1 MWKLLQNKAGG
12 FPGNFFDIPENFHV
26 FLNYYLLLIVYL
38 QKNTKQKLFMIA
50 SFFIQEQLPRWPLE
64 RIFPVISL
72 FQLLVHLS
80 ILRQINARNLRW
92 LRICSNTVYLPGVQY
107 KNKIWIYYS
116 FDHHYE
122 FLFWFLRSAYRAF
135 NTLFRGHEILNNDQ
149 TYNYQCLSKT

>member
-26 FLNYYLLLIVYL
+26 FLNYYLMLIVYL

-92 LRICSNTVYLPGVQY
+92 LRICSNTVYLPGVQEQDL
-107 KNKIWIYYS
+107 NLL
-116 FDHHYE
+116 
-122 FLFWFLRSAYRAF
+122 LFWSSLWIFVLISQVSLQSFQYF
-135 NTLFRGHEILNNDQ
+135 I
-149 TYNYQCLSKT
+149 

>member
-12 FPGNFFDIPENFHV
+12 FPGKFFDIPENFHV
-26 FLNYYLLLIVYL
+26 FLNYYLMLIVYL

-80 ILRQINARNLRW
+80 ILRQINARNRRW
-92 LRICSNTVYLPGVQY
+92 LRICSNTVYLPGVKEQDL
-107 KNKIWIYYS
+107 NLL
-116 FDHHYE
+116 
-122 FLFWFLRSAYRAF
+122 LFWSSLWIFVLISQVSLQSFQYF
-135 NTLFRGHEILNNDQ
+135 I
-149 TYNYQCLSKT
+149 